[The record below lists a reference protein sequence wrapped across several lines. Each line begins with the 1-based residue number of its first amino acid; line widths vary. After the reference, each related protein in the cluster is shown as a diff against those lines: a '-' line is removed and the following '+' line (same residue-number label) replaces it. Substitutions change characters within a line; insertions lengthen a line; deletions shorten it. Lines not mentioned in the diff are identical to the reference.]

1 MRDLIAEQLQQ
12 HRRRRPLLG
21 SPAWKGG
28 PSRSKLDAAT
38 RIVWSVGA
46 MTVSEQTSSRG
57 RSLAEE
63 FIPKRGKM
71 RSISGPTFFSHSVLT
86 FEGRAGDIF
95 ANAANSSQIMPPRPR
110 FEGRTHTHRSSK
122 INQFETKAQSSL
134 CDRAPPYLRPR

>member
-1 MRDLIAEQLQQ
+1 MAKVGGSDLNEAPVILASATFGISRWERWSLSVKT
-12 HRRRRPLLG
+12 RRRSDRLV
-21 SPAWKGG
+21 
-28 PSRSKLDAAT
+28 T
-38 RIVWSVGA
+38 GA

-110 FEGRTHTHRSSK
+110 FEGRTHTHHSSK
-122 INQFETKAQSSL
+122 INQFETKAQSSIL
-134 CDRAPPYLRPR
+134 